1 MLEQT
6 TIKVGDDEFVLQQ
19 FSTTVGL
26 RYAVQVGRIFGTM
39 IAGGFEGV
47 EIVEGKDIAEQ
58 LDITKMITGLLSQLH
73 DERTPELIKSMLKDA
88 IKTYQ
93 VKGVTKTAW
102 DNAWYETR
110 FAGKLGGLTELLMVV
125 LMDNFGDV
133 MEVAQK
139 KFTAALPP
147 TPPKSSEHGTGQ
159 NGKSPADPQVFIDF
173 FSGL

>member
-58 LDITKMITGLLSQLH
+58 RDPSKMITGLLSQLH
-73 DERTPELIKSMLKDA
+73 DERTPKLIKSMLKDA
-88 IKTYQ
+88 L
-93 VKGVTKTAW
+93 VKPNW
-102 DNAWYETR
+102 DDTWFETR
-110 FAGKLGGLTELLMVV
+110 FAGKLGDLTELLMVV